1 MRLFIR
7 NKPYWINFIHSVDEL
22 RQFEE
27 AYIPNTKIL
36 IGDLST
42 FNKSMLSKLLK
53 LLEENFMI
61 DCYSSQD
68 LTDPVLLSRFLQ
80 VVKDPLNLNQNISED
95 SYFTSDRNYQAVQM
109 NLDLPYTLK
118 LLARGRSKFEL
129 TLLQS
134 IYGSR
139 GY

>member
-27 AYIPNTKIL
+27 AYIPNTKVL

-53 LLEENFMI
+53 LLEENPMI